1 MIPQPCCK
9 VLPPPSAVVGT
20 IHTPPGLRG
29 ALNLNRTD
37 VDFLELRADAFA
49 DSPNKVLAVLPKLKL
64 PLILTVRHPLEGGAQ
79 RLARAE
85 RLELFRLF
93 LPFATLIDVEL
104 RCAKQFA
111 SVIEE
116 AHSRGAGVI
125 LSHHDFV
132 RTPAQNRLH
141 DLASLA
147 KQLGGDI
154 FKVATTTG
162 SPSDLVTLLGFLG
175 DEKRIPL
182 SVMGMG
188 RLGKVS
194 RLLFSQ
200 AGSRLNYGY
209 LDKAQVKGQWP
220 APLLKKRVAELE
232 D

>member
-1 MIPQPCCK
+1 MIPQPRCK

-20 IHTPPGLRG
+20 IHTPSGLRE
-29 ALNLNRTD
+29 ALNLNRND

-49 DSPNKVLAVLPKLKL
+49 NSPTKVLAAIPKLKQS
-64 PLILTVRHPLEGGAQ
+64 LILTVRHPLEGA
-79 RLARAE
+79 ARWLSLAE

-104 RCAKQFA
+104 RCARQYT
-111 SVIEE
+111 SVIRE
-116 AHSRGAGVI
+116 AHSQGTGVI

-132 RTPAQNRLH
+132 RTPTRKRLH
-141 DLASLA
+141 DLAGLA

-154 FKVATTTG
+154 FKVAATTS
-162 SPSDLVTLLGFLG
+162 SPADLVTLLGFLG

-200 AGSRLNYGY
+200 AGSRLNYGF

-220 APLLKKRVAELE
+220 APLLKKRVAELS
-232 D
+232 